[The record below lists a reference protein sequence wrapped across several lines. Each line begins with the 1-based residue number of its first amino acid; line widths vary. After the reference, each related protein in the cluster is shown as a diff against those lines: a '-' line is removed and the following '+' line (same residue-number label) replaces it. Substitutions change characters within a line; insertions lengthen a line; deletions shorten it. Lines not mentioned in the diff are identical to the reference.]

1 MNSYLRTYAEVSL
14 SAIHHNVEEAKK
26 RILPG
31 TKLLAVVKANAYG
44 HGAVRVAKSLEDIAD
59 FFAVA
64 TLEEGVELRENNI
77 GLPILIL
84 GYTSPQ
90 QYSEMINWD
99 IRPSI
104 YNIEDAQKLNAV
116 AIHEG
121 KTARVHIALDTG
133 MTRIGFQVTEEDAD
147 LIQEI
152 SSLSNVEIEGMFTHL
167 SCADMKDKTYCGRQ
181 FEKYDAM
188 LAMLQKRNVRIPI
201 RHVCNSAAIMEYE
214 ADDPHRYDMVR
225 SGIITYGIYPSEEVK
240 KERLDLIP
248 ALSWKAHVIHVKD
261 VGPGVGVSYGATYV
275 TSRPVT
281 RIATVSVGYADG
293 YPRAL
298 SSKGR
303 VLIHG
308 QSAPILGRVCMDQ
321 MMVDVSEIPDVQV
334 EDVVTLVGHDGDAYI
349 PIEEIADPA
358 ASFNYEMLC
367 HISPRV
373 YRVYKEDQD
382 E

>member
-1 MNSYLRTYAEVSL
+1 MDKYLRTYAEVSL
-14 SAIHHNVEEAKK
+14 PAIHHNVEEARK

-31 TKLLAVVKANAYG
+31 TKILAVVKADAYG
-44 HGAVRVAKSLEDIAD
+44 HGAVRVAESLEDIAD

-64 TLEEGVELRENNI
+64 TLEEGVELREHNI
-77 GLPILIL
+77 VRPVLIL
-84 GYTSPQ
+84 GYTSPR
-90 QYSEMINWD
+90 QYSEMIAWD

-104 YNIEDAQKLNAV
+104 YNYEDAQKLNEAAV
-116 AIHEG
+116 REG
-121 KTARVHIALDTG
+121 KKARIHIALDTG

-147 LIQEI
+147 QILKI
-152 SSLSNVEIEGMFTHL
+152 SELPNVEIEGLFTHL
-167 SCADMKDKTYCGRQ
+167 SCADMTDKTYCEKQ
-181 FEKYDAM
+181 FARYDAM
-188 LAMLQKRNVRIPI
+188 LSLLAERGVSIPI

-214 ADDPHRYDMVR
+214 PDDPHRLEMVR
-225 SGIITYGIYPSEEVK
+225 SGIITYGIYPSEEVR

-248 ALSWKAHVIHVKD
+248 ALAWRTHVIHVKD
-261 VGPGVGVSYGATYV
+261 VGPGMGVSYGATYV

-308 QSAPILGRVCMDQ
+308 KSAPILGRVCMDQ
-321 MMVDVSEIPDVQV
+321 MMVDVTDIPNVKV
-334 EDVVTLVGHDGDAYI
+334 EDVVTLVGHDGAEYI

-373 YRVYKEDQD
+373 YRVYTDKLCI
-382 E
+382 

>member
-64 TLEEGVELRENNI
+64 TLEEGVELREHNI

-104 YNIEDAQKLNAV
+104 YNAEDARKLNET
-116 AIHEG
+116 AIREG

-133 MTRIGFQVTEEDAD
+133 MTRIGFQVTEADAD
-147 LIQEI
+147 AIQEI
-152 SSLSNVEIEGMFTHL
+152 ASLSNVEIEGMFTHL
-167 SCADMKDKTYCGRQ
+167 SCADMTDKTYCGKQ

-214 ADDPHRYDMVR
+214 ADDPHRFDMVR

-261 VGPGVGVSYGATYV
+261 VGPGIGVSYGATYV

-308 QSAPILGRVCMDQ
+308 KSAPILGRVCMDQ
-321 MMVDVSEIPDVQV
+321 MMVDVSDIPDVQV
-334 EDVVTLVGHDGDAYI
+334 EDVVTLVGHDGEEYI

-382 E
+382 